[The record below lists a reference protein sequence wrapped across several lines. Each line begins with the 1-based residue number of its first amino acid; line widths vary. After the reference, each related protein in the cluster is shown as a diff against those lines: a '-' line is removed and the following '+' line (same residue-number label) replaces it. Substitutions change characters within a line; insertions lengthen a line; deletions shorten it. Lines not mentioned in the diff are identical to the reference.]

1 MAGEETSKTNTQ
13 EKTEEKE
20 NPSSLN
26 EEEIANLKQLVFT

>member
-1 MAGEETSKTNTQ
+1 MAGEEKGKTDTQ